1 MLKLKNDMILPM
13 PNVVFHGLFT
23 DTAVLITCLSLAK
36 LGAPANL
43 QGLYMSGPGTP
54 PE

>member
-1 MLKLKNDMILPM
+1 MILPM

-23 DTAVLITCLSLAK
+23 ATAVLITCLSLAK

-43 QGLYMSGPGTP
+43 QGLYVWARDTARVRFR
-54 PE
+54 